1 MIGYGIVILFVVL
14 ILGALFIGS
23 VRQYYY
29 GSVQQTLSERAAVSA
44 RFFSQYLDEYSLRE
58 QSRYIYESAIDD
70 DFTRIEVFDLQ
81 GNLVI
86 DSYGL
91 QPHEKVLTPDI
102 TAALKGST
110 QTWTGISPET
120 NEKIFALSQ
129 PLMQGNRAI
138 GVIRYTTSIE
148 QVDQV
153 VNQFTL
159 VGIGVG
165 VIVFLFSW
173 LISTQ
178 LAKRIV
184 SPIDE
189 LTNAAAHMAEGD
201 FTRKAEKRYN
211 DEVGHLADTLNF
223 MADEI
228 VRNDKLKSDFI
239 SSISHELRTPLTSI
253 KGWSETLISGG
264 LNEQEETKLGLKV
277 ISKET
282 DRLIGL
288 VEDLLD
294 FSKLQSGN
302 QKLKEE
308 PIDLNHLVEEIG
320 HQFAAS
326 LRGKHIHLVVETKE
340 PQLIVHADR
349 NRLKQ
354 VMVNLLDN
362 ASKFT
367 SEEGTIRLTAG
378 REENWAAIK
387 VTDDGLGIPEDSL
400 RRVTDKFYKADSRSP
415 GSGLGLS
422 ICKEIVEQHNGSLN
436 IYSKPGVGTTVKVSL
451 PFPQFPALPSDSH
464 QVSHGSDS

>member
-1 MIGYGIVILFVVL
+1 MNTIKGRMMIGYGIVILFVVL
-14 ILGALFIGS
+14 ILGALFIGT

-29 GSVQQTLSERAAVSA
+29 GSVNQTLSERAAVSA

-91 QPHEKVLTPDI
+91 QPHDKILTPDI

-110 QTWTGISPET
+110 QTWTGVSPET
-120 NEKIFALSQ
+120 QEKIYALSQ

-153 VNQFTL
+153 VNQLTMA
-159 VGIGVG
+159 GIAVG
-165 VIVFLFSW
+165 VIVIFLSW
-173 LISTQ
+173 LVSTQ

-189 LTNAAAHMAEGD
+189 LTAAAGHMAGGD
-201 FTRKAEKRYN
+201 FTRKAEKRYD

-264 LNEQEETKLGLKV
+264 LDEQEETKLGLKV

-302 QKLKEE
+302 HGLMLETV
-308 PIDLNHLVEEIG
+308 DLNHLVEEIG
-320 HQFAAS
+320 QQFAAS
-326 LRGKHIHLVVETKE
+326 VRRQHIHIAVEAKE
-340 PQLIVHADR
+340 ARVEVLADR

-362 ASKFT
+362 AIKFT
-367 SEEGTIRLTAG
+367 TEGGTIRLSTG
-378 REENWAAIK
+378 KEEEWAVIK
-387 VTDDGLGIPEDSL
+387 VTDDGAGIAEDSL
-400 RRVTDKFYKADSRSP
+400 KRVTDKFYKGDARYP

-422 ICKEIVEQHNGSLN
+422 ICKEIVEQHEGKLF
-436 IYSKPGVGTTVKVSL
+436 IFSKLGVGTTVKVTL
-451 PFPQFPALPSDSH
+451 PLPSTPP
-464 QVSHGSDS
+464 QEI